1 MSAAP
6 ATAEKNRTWIV
17 FFVMLAFLAGLGIL
31 VPLWYNLSMQMKA
44 PEFEAARQL
53 WQTSGPADY
62 DLEYMSKID
71 TDEPVEYRVAVRDHR
86 AEFLATRKGDLLEL
100 SQELHDAL
108 GTVVGCPVA
117 FCAPQVASSDE
128 LTRRNA
134 IDAFFALMDSKMRD
148 DVAVGGR
155 NYATATFDS
164 KLGYPLR
171 YIHRVRGSQERIELN
186 AHLLPANSPYDQR

>member
-1 MSAAP
+1 MSTAP
-6 ATAEKNRTWIV
+6 ATADKNHTWIV
-17 FFVMLAFLAGLGIL
+17 FFLILAFLGGIGIL

-53 WQTSGPADY
+53 WQTTSPADY

-71 TDEPVEYRVAVRDHR
+71 TDEPVEYRVGVRDHR

-117 FCAPQVASSDE
+117 FCAPRMVSFDD
-128 LTRRNA
+128 LTRRHT
-134 IDAFFALMDSKMRD
+134 IDAFFCLMESKMRD

-171 YIHRVRGSQERIELN
+171 YIHRVRGSSERIELN
-186 AHLLPANSPYDQR
+186 VHLLPANSPYDPR